1 MKHRR
6 PTASPL
12 AKPLLPAALFAA
24 VSFATIAS
32 TLAGIGLTAAP
43 AAAQSAKAPV
53 TFSGAPVRVG
63 EINSYTGLPAFTI
76 PYRQGWQLALEE
88 INAQGGVIGCCELQ
102 VVSRDD
108 AGKPDDAVRVA
119 QELVTNEAV
128 DVLAGTYFSH
138 IGLAVADFAARNKMP
153 FVAAE
158 PLTDAITWSKGNRY
172 TFRLRPSTY
181 MQAAMLVEEA
191 AKLPAKRWATVAPN
205 YEYGQSAVAWFKQL
219 LKEKRPDVEF
229 VAEQWP
235 AQGKLEAGP
244 TVQALAAANPE
255 AIFNV
260 TFGADL
266 AKLVREGEGRGL
278 FRNRKVVSL
287 LTGEPEYLEPMKDE
301 APEGWIVTGYPWDQ
315 IDTPVHKAFVAAYT
329 ARFKES
335 PKQGS
340 VVGYTTMKAIAAAV
354 TKAKSANA
362 EPIVDALAGLTI
374 DSPFGPVTFR
384 ASDHQATM
392 GAYVGTT
399 TVKDG
404 RGTMKDWRYADGAN
418 YLPPDDVVRKMRPA
432 E

>member
-1 MKHRR
+1 MNRR
-6 PTASPL
+6 QTLSLLGAAALLAPL
-12 AKPLLPAALFAA
+12 AGHAPAALAQ
-24 VSFATIAS
+24 
-32 TLAGIGLTAAP
+32 
-43 AAAQSAKAPV
+43 AAAQSSAGPI
-53 TFSGAPVRVG
+53 RVG

-76 PYRQGWQLALEE
+76 PYRQGWQLAVEEVNARGGLLGGRKLE
-88 INAQGGVIGCCELQ
+88 

-119 QELVTNEAV
+119 QELLSNEKV
-128 DVLAGTYFSH
+128 ELLAGTYFSH
-138 IGLAVADFAARNKMP
+138 IGLAVADFAARNKVP

-181 MQAAMLVEEA
+181 MQASMLVEEA
-191 AKLPAKRWATVAPN
+191 AKLPARRWATVAPN
-205 YEYGQSAVAWFKQL
+205 YEYGQSAVTWFKQL

-287 LTGEPEYLEPMKDE
+287 LTGEPEYLDPMKDE
-301 APEGWIVTGYPWDQ
+301 APEGWIVTGYPQEQ
-315 IDTPVHKAFVAAYT
+315 IDTPEHKAFRDAYT
-329 ARFKES
+329 ARFKET
-335 PKQGS
+335 PRQGS
-340 VVGYTTMKAIAAAV
+340 VVGYATLVAIAGAV
-354 TKAKSANA
+354 EKAGSTDPEKL
-362 EPIVDALAGLTI
+362 VDALSGLSI
-374 DSPFGPVTFR
+374 SSPFGPVVFR

-404 RGTMKDWRYADGAN
+404 RGTMKDWRYADGAA
-418 YLPPDDVVRKMRPA
+418 YLPGDEAVRALRPA
-432 E
+432 N

>member
-1 MKHRR
+1 MQHRR
-6 PTASPL
+6 QTISLL
-12 AKPLLPAALFAA
+12 AKAAAITAILAAGLAGGLAGGLPAAAA
-24 VSFATIAS
+24 ET
-32 TLAGIGLTAAP
+32 G
-43 AAAQSAKAPV
+43 
-53 TFSGAPVRVG
+53 PVRVG

-76 PYRQGWQLALEE
+76 PYRQGWQLAVEE
-88 INAQGGVIGCCELQ
+88 VNAKGGVLGGRKLEVI
-102 VVSRDD
+102 SRDD

-119 QELVTNEAV
+119 QELVTNEKV
-128 DVLAGTYFSH
+128 DLLAGTYFSH
-138 IGLAVADFAARNKMP
+138 IGLAVADFAARNKVP

-158 PLTDAITWSKGNRY
+158 PLTDAITWAQGNRY

-244 TVQALAAANPE
+244 TVQALAAATPE

-266 AKLVREGEGRGL
+266 AKLVREGETRGL

-287 LTGEPEYLEPMKDE
+287 LTGEPDYLEPMKDE
-301 APEGWIVTGYPWDQ
+301 APEGWIVTGYPWEQ
-315 IDTPVHKAFVAAYT
+315 IDTPVHKAFVAAYA
-329 ARFKES
+329 ARFKDQ

-340 VVGYTTMKAIAAAV
+340 LVGYTTMKAIAAAID
-354 TKAKSANA
+354 KAGSTDREKV
-362 EPIVDALAGLTI
+362 VDALSGLTL
-374 DSPFGPVTFR
+374 DSPVGPVTFR
-384 ASDHQATM
+384 ASDHQSTM
-392 GAYVGTT
+392 GAFVGTT

-404 RGTMKDWRYADGAN
+404 RGTMKDWRYADGTA
-418 YLPPDDVVRKMRPA
+418 YLPSDEAARKLRPA

>member
-1 MKHRR
+1 MNRR
-6 PTASPL
+6 Q
-12 AKPLLPAALFAA
+12 LLPLFGAALC
-24 VSFATIAS
+24 
-32 TLAGIGLTAAP
+32 
-43 AAAQSAKAPV
+43 AAACAATVVALPSAARAQGAGA
-53 TFSGAPVRVG
+53 SGAQGAAAHPVRVG

-76 PYRQGWQLALEE
+76 PYRQGWQLAVEEVNAGGGLLGGRRLE
-88 INAQGGVIGCCELQ
+88 

-119 QELVTNEAV
+119 QELLSSEKV
-128 DVLAGTYFSH
+128 DLLAGTYFSH
-138 IGLAVADFAARNKMP
+138 IGLAVADFAARNKVP

-205 YEYGQSAVAWFKQL
+205 YEYGQSAVGWFRQL

-266 AKLVREGEGRGL
+266 AKFVREGEGRGL

-301 APEGWIVTGYPWDQ
+301 APEGWIVTGYPVEQ
-315 IDTPVHKAFVAAYT
+315 IDTPAHKAFRDAYQ
-329 ARFKES
+329 ARFKDL
-335 PKQGS
+335 PKLGS
-340 VVGYTTMKAIAAAV
+340 VVGYATMKAIAAAV
-354 TKAKSANA
+354 EKAGSTDPEKLV
-362 EPIVDALAGLTI
+362 EALAGLTI
-374 DSPFGPVTFR
+374 DSPFGRVVFR

-399 TVKDG
+399 AVKDG
-404 RGTMKDWRYADGAN
+404 RGTLTGWRYADGAA
-418 YLPPDDVVRKMRPA
+418 YLPSDEAVKALRPA
-432 E
+432 P